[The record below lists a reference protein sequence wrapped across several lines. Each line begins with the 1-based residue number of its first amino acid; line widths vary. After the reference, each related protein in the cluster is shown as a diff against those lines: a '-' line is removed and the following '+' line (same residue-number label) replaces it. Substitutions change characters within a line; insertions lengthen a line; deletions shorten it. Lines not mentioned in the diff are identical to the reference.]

1 MFFQFHCRFLLAR
14 KWGIKI
20 GRMMNDDE
28 LERVSQIYRY
38 QTQRSKGPLWIQY
51 DPMVQAFGPVFPGE
65 PSCTPSRVAI
75 MTGRHPVR
83 TGLTTV
89 LWPGQ
94 LDGLSPEEVTI
105 AEVLSAKGYH
115 TAMWGKWHMGHSD
128 NMVNGEW

>member
-1 MFFQFHCRFLLAR
+1 M
-14 KWGIKI
+14 
-20 GRMMNDDE
+20 
-28 LERVSQIYRY
+28 
-38 QTQRSKGPLWIQY
+38 
-51 DPMVQAFGPVFPGE
+51 DPIVQAFGPVFPLRHFVTSSLRSPGE

-94 LDGLSPEEVTI
+94 VDGLSPEEVTI

-128 NMVNGEW
+128 MVNGEW

>member
-1 MFFQFHCRFLLAR
+1 
-14 KWGIKI
+14 
-20 GRMMNDDE
+20 
-28 LERVSQIYRY
+28 
-38 QTQRSKGPLWIQY
+38 
-51 DPMVQAFGPVFPGE
+51 
-65 PSCTPSRVAI
+65 

-94 LDGLSPEEVTI
+94 VDGLSPEEVTI

-128 NMVNGEW
+128 MVNGEWCRLGNFEMVLVSVKEQQ

>member
-1 MFFQFHCRFLLAR
+1 M
-14 KWGIKI
+14 I
-20 GRMMNDDE
+20 GRMMIWNGFLKSAATKLKDQDPI
-28 LERVSQIYRY
+28 QI
-38 QTQRSKGPLWIQY
+38 I
-51 DPMVQAFGPVFPGE
+51 VAPGE

-83 TGLTTV
+83 TGLTSV

-94 LDGLSPEEVTI
+94 VDGLSPEEVTL

-128 NMVNGEW
+128 HSDIGEDDGK